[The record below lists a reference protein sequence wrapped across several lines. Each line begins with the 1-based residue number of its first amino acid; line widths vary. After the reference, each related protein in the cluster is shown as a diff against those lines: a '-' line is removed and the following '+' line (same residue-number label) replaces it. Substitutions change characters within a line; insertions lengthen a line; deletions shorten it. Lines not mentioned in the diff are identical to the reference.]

1 MEVYKEVFFPSTGI
15 NTILFISEF
24 YEETIYAIKKK
35 KVKSTKLFLVL
46 QFRWIFLFVKYRLK
60 VLSHWNI
67 FKSI

>member
-24 YEETIYAIKKK
+24 YEETIYVIKKK